1 VSRCN
6 DTEIIISDRFFGI
19 LRRLNGDVPN
29 MELLNNYGSRRLVM
43 FNKILVCLDGS
54 ELAEQIIPFVIE
66 QANCFHSKVVLVH
79 TVHEPVILS
88 PDIPG
93 SPGVPIEMPGAAG
106 RLQKEQDEAYDY
118 LEKAAVAFRENG
130 LETESVV
137 LEGVAGEAIVS
148 YANNNNIDL
157 IAVAT
162 HGRTG
167 LRRAVLGSVTD
178 YILRESGLPVLVIR
192 PKESE
197 S

>member
-1 VSRCN
+1 
-6 DTEIIISDRFFGI
+6 
-19 LRRLNGDVPN
+19 
-29 MELLNNYGSRRLVM
+29 M

-54 ELAEQIIPFVIE
+54 ELAEQIIPFVVE
-66 QANCFHSKVVLVH
+66 QANRFHSKVVLVH

-106 RLQKEQDEAYDY
+106 RLQKERDEAFDY

-137 LEGVAGEAIVS
+137 LEGVVGEAIVS

-167 LRRAVLGSVTD
+167 LRRAVLGSITD
-178 YILRESGLPVLVIR
+178 YILRESGIPVLVIR
-192 PKESE
+192 PKEPE